1 MSNTMFDKNVGAYI
15 RFKRLEKK
23 LTQSKVAQWI
33 NVTFQQIQKYEKGNN
48 AISLWKF
55 AELVKRFGDNESIV
69 ISNCRDNL
77 YLPDKLI
84 EEGKIQV
91 ATVTSKEIADDPTHR
106 LDAKYWI
113 DKKSE

>member
-1 MSNTMFDKNVGAYI
+1 MSETMFNKNVGAYI
-15 RFKRLEKK
+15 RFKRLERN

-33 NVTFQQIQKYEKGNN
+33 NVTFQQIQKYEKGNI

-55 AELVKRFGDNESIV
+55 AELVKKFGDNEAVI

-84 EEGKIQV
+84 EDGSI
-91 ATVTSKEIADDPTHR
+91 TVTEVQN
-106 LDAKYWI
+106 KY
-113 DKKSE
+113 E

>member
-1 MSNTMFDKNVGAYI
+1 MSNTMFDKNVGASI
-15 RFKRLEKK
+15 RLKRLERN

-55 AELVKRFGDNESIV
+55 AELVKKFGDNEAVI

-84 EEGKIQV
+84 EDGSI
-91 ATVTSKEIADDPTHR
+91 TVTEVQN
-106 LDAKYWI
+106 KY
-113 DKKSE
+113 E

>member
-15 RFKRLEKK
+15 RFKRLERN

-55 AELVKRFGDNESIV
+55 AELVKKFGDNEAVI

-84 EEGKIQV
+84 EDGSI
-91 ATVTSKEIADDPTHR
+91 TVTEVQN
-106 LDAKYWI
+106 KY
-113 DKKSE
+113 E

>member
-15 RFKRLEKK
+15 RLKRLERN

-55 AELVKRFGDNESIV
+55 AQLVDKFGDNTHVV
-69 ISNCRDNL
+69 ISNCKENI
-77 YLPDKLI
+77 YLPEKLI
-84 EEGKIQV
+84 EDGSI
-91 ATVTSKEIADDPTHR
+91 TVTEVQN
-106 LDAKYWI
+106 KY
-113 DKKSE
+113 E